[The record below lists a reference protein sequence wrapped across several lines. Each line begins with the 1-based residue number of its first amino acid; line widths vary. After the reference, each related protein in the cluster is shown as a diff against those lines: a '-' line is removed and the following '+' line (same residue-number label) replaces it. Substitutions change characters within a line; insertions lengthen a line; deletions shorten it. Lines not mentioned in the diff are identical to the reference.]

1 MHWEDFLK
9 NEFKKEYFIE
19 LSHFLKEAYSSRV
32 IYPKREDVF
41 NAFAYTKYE
50 DMKVVLLGQDPYHQ
64 PQQAHGL
71 CFSVN
76 PECPLPPSLRN
87 IYKEMCDDLGCPMPK
102 NGYLVHW
109 AKQGV
114 LMLNSILTVEE
125 GKPLS
130 HQGKGWEIFC
140 DHVLEVCNQSE
151 QPLVFILWGKQ
162 AQMKERFVTNSHH
175 LVIKSAH
182 PSPLSAYNGF
192 FGSKPFSRTNDFLIK
207 NGRKPIDWSQN
218 V

>member
-19 LSHFLKEAYSSRV
+19 LSHFLKEVYSSRV